1 MKELDRHPAI
11 AEAYFAYAARLDP
24 SVAEPLLGRYAAWW
38 RFRPWL
44 RNHLWQDKP
53 TDSDSARE
61 TEQWRAEADLRNPFV
76 QQSALLWTLP
86 KGWDVITDNAFGRGL
101 RAFFRGAWQES
112 IREFGTAI
120 ERDSGDWR
128 AYRYRGLAE
137 AHVGRW
143 EDAARDFEEL
153 LRRMSVFEQ
162 RTTVH
167 WDLGKARLYY
177 TLALIR
183 LFGGHRDQAREAF
196 HQTFEVDLGFGL
208 GHMYYGNLLF
218 EDGDTAGAVREYA
231 LAAELRPADPL
242 VQQNYG
248 AILLTLGR
256 PDSALTRFTDAVRLA
271 PDYAVLYF
279 NRAVCLERL
288 GRVEEARAMHREFVS
303 RAPRRLAELLQQ
315 SRQRLG
321 SEP

>member
-1 MKELDRHPAI
+1 MKELDRRPAI
-11 AEAYFAYAARLDP
+11 AETYFAYAARLDP

-44 RNHLWQDKP
+44 RNTLWQDKP
-53 TDSDSARE
+53 TDNDSTRE

-76 QQSALLWTLP
+76 HQSALLWTLP
-86 KGWDVITDNAFGRGL
+86 KGWDVITDHAFGRGL
-101 RAFFRGAWQES
+101 RAFFRGAWPES
-112 IREFGTAI
+112 IREFDKAI
-120 ERDSGDWR
+120 ARDSGDWR
-128 AYRYRGLAE
+128 AYRFRGLAQ

-143 EDAARDFEEL
+143 DDAARDFDEL
-153 LRRMSVFEQ
+153 LRRISALEQ
-162 RTTVH
+162 RAIVP
-167 WDLGKARLYY
+167 WDLGKAHLYY
-177 TLALIR
+177 TLALIQ
-183 LFGGHRDQAREAF
+183 LIGGHRVQAREAF
-196 HQTFEVDLGFGL
+196 QQTFVVDMGFGL

-231 LAAELRPADPL
+231 LAAELRPTDPL

-248 AILLTLGR
+248 AILLAVGR
-256 PDSALTRFTDAVRLA
+256 PDSALWRFTVALRLA

-288 GRVEEARAMHREFVS
+288 GRVAEARAMHSEFVA
-303 RAPRRLAELLQQ
+303 RAPRRLEELLQQ

-321 SEP
+321 SER